1 MLLLGWSAEAKVLA
15 RHILIWPRFNSILE
29 SVLRGGLPGLLL
41 ALDFSEPGVG
51 VSGSEVDQAQ
61 GNAMAPHLESG
72 EGGKDDCDN
81 HEWHHG
87 SGAGEEFDEEPGG
100 HCAKEKEMGGK
111 NGREMPLSHDERCDK
126 EEGDSKLEVAREE
139 HEGAGRESQ
148 RGAEIIEACD
158 ALRRAHDFWKGKEE
172 QHRDTWSG
180 REVIGDVGFLGG
192 EFGFHR

>member
-72 EGGKDDCDN
+72 EGGKRF
-81 HEWHHG
+81 
-87 SGAGEEFDEEPGG
+87 A
-100 HCAKEKEMGGK
+100 
-111 NGREMPLSHDERCDK
+111 
-126 EEGDSKLEVAREE
+126 ARP
-139 HEGAGRESQ
+139 
-148 RGAEIIEACD
+148 
-158 ALRRAHDFWKGKEE
+158 
-172 QHRDTWSG
+172 
-180 REVIGDVGFLGG
+180 
-192 EFGFHR
+192 